1 MKPGEYAVIRVA
13 AGRNSVLRIA
23 VLPRLRQK
31 RRVER
36 RSHPVLIEIG
46 PKIDVPSNTVYV
58 ICSRSMVRNVEESE
72 ARTLQS
78 EANAVRRL

>member
-1 MKPGEYAVIRVA
+1 MKPSEYAVIRVA
-13 AGRNSVLRIA
+13 AGRNPVLRVA

-58 ICSRSMVRNVEESE
+58 ICSRSMKMLGMLRGKRS
-72 ARTLQS
+72 AHF
-78 EANAVRRL
+78 AK